1 VSRIPRRLLVFLV
14 RVYQVALSPWLGSA
28 CRFEPSCSQYAV
40 GAIEQHGAV
49 RGTWLVAKR
58 LGRCHPL
65 GGIGYDP
72 VP

>member
-1 VSRIPRRLLVFLV
+1 MSRVPRRLLVFVV
-14 RVYQVALSPWLGSA
+14 RSYQVALSPWFGPA

-40 GAIEQHGAV
+40 GAIERHGAV
-49 RGTWLVAKR
+49 SGIWLAAKR

-65 GGIGYDP
+65 GGTGYDP